1 MLNQNKIVKKLE
13 GNILSFDFGEK
24 RIGIAIGNSITKSSH
39 PLETINTPKNT
50 ERYRLI
56 ELLLKTWEPFKL
68 VIGYPL
74 NDDGTL
80 SKMSLLAK
88 KFGMKLR
95 NKYNIPIAMIDER
108 FTSSEADLEL
118 KKFEKNFKK
127 RKIVVDQVA
136 AMIILD
142 SFFQNNNNE
151 NSNINFQEVLR

>member
-1 MLNQNKIVKKLE
+1 MLDQIKIVKKIE

-24 RIGIAIGNSITKSSH
+24 RIGVAIGNSITKSSH
-39 PLETINTPKNT
+39 PLETINTPKNK
-50 ERYRLI
+50 ERYKLI
-56 ELLLKTWEPFKL
+56 ELLLKTWEPVKL

-88 KFGMKLR
+88 KFGMKLE
-95 NKYNIPIAMIDER
+95 NKYNIPISMIDER

-127 RKIVVDQVA
+127 RKIVIDQVA

-142 SFFQNNNNE
+142 SFFQNNSNE
-151 NSNINFQEVLR
+151 NSNKNFQEVL

>member
-1 MLNQNKIVKKLE
+1 MLNQIKIVKKIE

-24 RIGIAIGNSITKSSH
+24 RIGIAIGNSITKTSH
-39 PLETINTPKNT
+39 PLKTINTTKNS
-50 ERYRLI
+50 ERYKLI
-56 ELLLKTWEPFKL
+56 ELLLKTWEPVKL

-74 NDDGTL
+74 NEDGTL

-88 KFGMKLR
+88 KFGIKLG
-95 NKYNIPIAMIDER
+95 NKYNIPIVMIDER

-136 AMIILD
+136 AMIILN
-142 SFFQNNNNE
+142 SFFQNNNDE
-151 NSNINFQEVLR
+151 NSNKNFQEVL

>member
-1 MLNQNKIVKKLE
+1 MLDQIKIVKKIE

-24 RIGIAIGNSITKSSH
+24 RIGVAIGNSITRSSH
-39 PLETINTPKNT
+39 PLETINTPKNK
-50 ERYRLI
+50 ERYKLI
-56 ELLLKTWEPFKL
+56 ELLLKTWEPVKL

-88 KFGMKLR
+88 KFGMKLG
-95 NKYNIPIAMIDER
+95 NKYNIPISMIDER

-136 AMIILD
+136 AMIILE
-142 SFFQNNNNE
+142 SFFQNNSNE
-151 NSNINFQEVLR
+151 NHNKNFQEVL

>member
-1 MLNQNKIVKKLE
+1 MLNQIKIVKKIE

-24 RIGIAIGNSITKSSH
+24 RIGVAIGNSITKISH
-39 PLETINTPKNT
+39 PLETINTSKNT
-50 ERYRLI
+50 ERYKLI
-56 ELLLKTWEPFKL
+56 ELLLKTWEPIKL

-88 KFGMKLR
+88 KFGIKLT
-95 NKYNIPIAMIDER
+95 NKYKIPIAMIDER

-118 KKFEKNFKK
+118 KKIEKNFKK

-142 SFFQNNNNE
+142 SFFQNNSSE
-151 NSNINFQEVLR
+151 NSNKNFQEVL

>member
-1 MLNQNKIVKKLE
+1 MLDQIKIVKKME

-24 RIGIAIGNSITKSSH
+24 RIGIAIGNSITKTSH
-39 PLETINTPKNT
+39 PLETINTDKNT

-56 ELLLKTWEPFKL
+56 ELLLKTWEPVKL

-74 NDDGTL
+74 NEDGTL

-88 KFGMKLR
+88 KFGMKLG
-95 NKYNIPIAMIDER
+95 NKYNIPIVMIDER

-127 RKIVVDQVA
+127 RKIVIDQIA

-142 SFFQNNNNE
+142 SFFQNFNNE
-151 NSNINFQEVLR
+151 NSNKNFPEAL

>member
-1 MLNQNKIVKKLE
+1 MPDQIKIVKKIE

-24 RIGIAIGNSITKSSH
+24 RIGVAIGNSITKSSH
-39 PLETINTPKNT
+39 PLETINTSKNT
-50 ERYRLI
+50 ERYKLI
-56 ELLLKTWEPFKL
+56 ELLIKTWEPIKL

-88 KFGMKLR
+88 KFGMKLT
-95 NKYNIPIAMIDER
+95 NKYNIPIAMVDER

-142 SFFQNNNNE
+142 SFFQTNSNE
-151 NSNINFQEVLR
+151 NSNKNFQEVL

>member
-1 MLNQNKIVKKLE
+1 MLDQIKVIKKIE

-24 RIGIAIGNSITKSSH
+24 RIGVAVGNSITKSSH
-39 PLETINTPKNT
+39 PLKTINTSKNT
-50 ERYRLI
+50 ERYKLI
-56 ELLLKTWEPFKL
+56 ELLLKTWEPVKL

-74 NDDGTL
+74 NEDGTL
-80 SKMSLLAK
+80 SRMSLLAK
-88 KFGMKLR
+88 KFGMKLT

-108 FTSSEADLEL
+108 FTSTEADLKL

-142 SFFQNNNNE
+142 SFFQNNSNE
-151 NSNINFQEVLR
+151 NYNKNFQEV

>member
-1 MLNQNKIVKKLE
+1 MPDQIKIVKKIE

-24 RIGIAIGNSITKSSH
+24 RIGVAIGNSITKSSH
-39 PLETINTPKNT
+39 PLETINTSKNT
-50 ERYRLI
+50 ERYKLI
-56 ELLLKTWEPFKL
+56 ELLLKTWEPVKL

-88 KFGMKLR
+88 KFGIKLT
-95 NKYNIPIAMIDER
+95 NKYNIPITMIDER

-142 SFFQNNNNE
+142 SFFQNNGNE
-151 NSNINFQEVLR
+151 NSNKNFQEVL

>member
-1 MLNQNKIVKKLE
+1 MPDQIKIAKKIE

-24 RIGIAIGNSITKSSH
+24 RIGVAIGNSITKISH
-39 PLETINTPKNT
+39 PLETINTSKNT
-50 ERYRLI
+50 ERYKLI
-56 ELLLKTWEPFKL
+56 ELLLKTWEPVKL

-88 KFGMKLR
+88 KFGMKLW

-136 AMIILD
+136 AMIILE
-142 SFFQNNNNE
+142 SFFQNNSDE
-151 NSNINFQEVLR
+151 NPNKNFQEVL

>member
-1 MLNQNKIVKKLE
+1 MLDQIKIVKKIE

-24 RIGIAIGNSITKSSH
+24 RIGIAIGNSITKTSH
-39 PLETINTPKNT
+39 PLKTINTTKNS
-50 ERYRLI
+50 ERYKLI
-56 ELLLKTWEPFKL
+56 ELLLKTWEPVKL

-74 NDDGTL
+74 NEDGTL

-88 KFGMKLR
+88 KFGIKLG
-95 NKYNIPIAMIDER
+95 NKYNIPIVMIDER

-127 RKIVVDQVA
+127 RKVVIDQVA

-142 SFFQNNNNE
+142 SFFQK
-151 NSNINFQEVLR
+151 NINEY

>member
-1 MLNQNKIVKKLE
+1 MLGQIKVVKKIE

-24 RIGIAIGNSITKSSH
+24 RIGVAIGNSITKISH
-39 PLETINTPKNT
+39 PLETINTSKNT
-50 ERYRLI
+50 ERYKLI
-56 ELLLKTWEPFKL
+56 ELLLKTWEPVKL

-88 KFGMKLR
+88 KFGIKLT
-95 NKYNIPIAMIDER
+95 NKYKIPIAMIDER

-118 KKFEKNFKK
+118 KKIEKNFKK

-142 SFFQNNNNE
+142 SFFQNNSSE
-151 NSNINFQEVLR
+151 NSNKNFQEVL

>member
-1 MLNQNKIVKKLE
+1 MLGQIKVVKKIE

-24 RIGIAIGNSITKSSH
+24 RIGVAIGNSITKSSH
-39 PLETINTPKNT
+39 PLETINTSKNT
-50 ERYRLI
+50 ERYKLI
-56 ELLLKTWEPFKL
+56 ELLLKTWEPVKL

-74 NDDGTL
+74 NEDGTL
-80 SKMSLLAK
+80 SRMSLLAK
-88 KFGMKLR
+88 KFGMKLT

-108 FTSSEADLEL
+108 FTSTEADLKL

-142 SFFQNNNNE
+142 SFFQNNSNE
-151 NSNINFQEVLR
+151 NYNKNFQEV

>member
-1 MLNQNKIVKKLE
+1 MPDQIKIVKKIE

-24 RIGIAIGNSITKSSH
+24 RIGVAIGNSITKSSH
-39 PLETINTPKNT
+39 PLETINTSKNT
-50 ERYRLI
+50 ERYKLI
-56 ELLLKTWEPFKL
+56 ELLIKTWEPIKL

-88 KFGMKLR
+88 KFGMKLT
-95 NKYNIPIAMIDER
+95 NKYNIPIAMVDER

-142 SFFQNNNNE
+142 SFFQT
-151 NSNINFQEVLR
+151 NSNKNSNKNFQEVL

>member
-1 MLNQNKIVKKLE
+1 MFDQIKIVKKLE

-24 RIGIAIGNSITKSSH
+24 RIGVAVGNSITKSSH

-50 ERYRLI
+50 ERYKVI
-56 ELLLKTWEPFKL
+56 ELLLKTWKPVNL

-74 NDDGTL
+74 NEDGTL

-88 KFGMKLR
+88 KFAMKLR
-95 NKYNIPIAMIDER
+95 NKYNIPIIMIDER

-118 KKFEKNFKK
+118 KKFEKNFNK

-142 SFFQNNNNE
+142 SFFRNDNNE
-151 NSNINFQEVLR
+151 NSNINFQEAL

>member
-1 MLNQNKIVKKLE
+1 MLDQIKKVKKIE

-24 RIGIAIGNSITKSSH
+24 RIGVAIGNSITKSSH
-39 PLETINTPKNT
+39 PLETINTSKNT
-50 ERYRLI
+50 ERYKLI
-56 ELLLKTWEPFKL
+56 ELLLKTWEPIKL

-88 KFGMKLR
+88 KFGMKLG

-142 SFFQNNNNE
+142 SFFQNNSNE
-151 NSNINFQEVLR
+151 NSNKNFQEVL

>member
-1 MLNQNKIVKKLE
+1 MLDQIKIVKKME

-24 RIGIAIGNSITKSSH
+24 RIGIAIGNSITKTSH
-39 PLETINTPKNT
+39 PLETINTDKNT

-56 ELLLKTWEPFKL
+56 ELLLKTWEPVKL

-74 NDDGTL
+74 NEDGTL

-88 KFGMKLR
+88 KFGMKLG
-95 NKYNIPIAMIDER
+95 NKYNIPIVMIDER

-127 RKIVVDQVA
+127 RKVVIDQVA

-142 SFFQNNNNE
+142 SFFQKNINE
-151 NSNINFQEVLR
+151 NSNKNFQEVL

>member
-1 MLNQNKIVKKLE
+1 MLDQIKVIKKIE

-24 RIGIAIGNSITKSSH
+24 RIGVAVGNSITKSSH
-39 PLETINTPKNT
+39 PLKTINTSKNT
-50 ERYRLI
+50 ERYKLI
-56 ELLLKTWEPFKL
+56 ELLLKTWEPVKL

-88 KFGMKLR
+88 KFGMKLT

-108 FTSSEADLEL
+108 FTSTEADLKL

-142 SFFQNNNNE
+142 SFFQNNSNE
-151 NSNINFQEVLR
+151 NYNKNFQEV

>member
-1 MLNQNKIVKKLE
+1 MLDQNKTVSKIE

-24 RIGIAIGNSITKSSH
+24 RIGVAIGNSITKSSH
-39 PLETINTPKNT
+39 PLETINTAKNT
-50 ERYRLI
+50 ERYKLI
-56 ELLLKTWEPFKL
+56 ELLLKTWEPVKL
-68 VIGYPL
+68 VVGYPL

-88 KFGMKLR
+88 KFGIKLT
-95 NKYNIPIAMIDER
+95 NKYNIPITMIDER

-142 SFFQNNNNE
+142 SFFQNNGNE
-151 NSNINFQEVLR
+151 NSNKNFQEVL

>member
-1 MLNQNKIVKKLE
+1 MLDQIKIVKKME

-24 RIGIAIGNSITKSSH
+24 RIGIAIGNSITKTSH
-39 PLETINTPKNT
+39 PLETINTDKNT

-56 ELLLKTWEPFKL
+56 ELLLKTWEPVKL

-74 NDDGTL
+74 NEDGTL

-88 KFGMKLR
+88 KFGMKLG
-95 NKYNIPIAMIDER
+95 NKYNIPIVMIDER

-127 RKIVVDQVA
+127 RKIVIDQVA

-142 SFFQNNNNE
+142 SFFLNNINE
-151 NSNINFQEVLR
+151 NSNEKFQEVL

>member
-1 MLNQNKIVKKLE
+1 MLDRIKIVKKIE

-24 RIGIAIGNSITKSSH
+24 RIGVAIGNSITKSSH
-39 PLETINTPKNT
+39 PLETINTPKNK
-50 ERYRLI
+50 ERYKLI
-56 ELLLKTWEPFKL
+56 ELLLKTWEPVTL

-88 KFGMKLR
+88 KFGMKLG
-95 NKYNIPIAMIDER
+95 NKYNIPISMIDER

-127 RKIVVDQVA
+127 RKTVVDQVA

-142 SFFQNNNNE
+142 SFFQEDSNE
-151 NSNINFQEVLR
+151 NSNKNFQEVL

>member
-1 MLNQNKIVKKLE
+1 MLDQIKKVKKIE

-24 RIGIAIGNSITKSSH
+24 RIGVAIGNSITKSSH

-80 SKMSLLAK
+80 SEMSLLAK
-88 KFGMKLR
+88 KFGMKLG

-108 FTSSEADLEL
+108 FTTSESDLEL

-136 AMIILD
+136 EMIILE
-142 SFFQNNNNE
+142 SFFQNNSNE
-151 NSNINFQEVLR
+151 NPNKNFQEVL

>member
-1 MLNQNKIVKKLE
+1 MFEQIKIVKKLE

-50 ERYRLI
+50 ERYKLI
-56 ELLLKTWEPFKL
+56 ELLLKTWKPVKL

-74 NDDGTL
+74 NEDGTL

-88 KFGMKLR
+88 KFAMKLR
-95 NKYNIPIAMIDER
+95 NKYNIPIIMIDER

-142 SFFQNNNNE
+142 SFFRNNSNE
-151 NSNINFQEVLR
+151 NSNISFQETL

>member
-1 MLNQNKIVKKLE
+1 MLDQIKKVKKIE

-24 RIGIAIGNSITKSSH
+24 RIGVAIGNSITKSSH

-80 SKMSLLAK
+80 SEMSLLAK
-88 KFGMKLR
+88 KFGMKLG

-108 FTSSEADLEL
+108 FTTSEADLEL

-136 AMIILD
+136 AMIILE
-142 SFFQNNNNE
+142 SFFQNNSDE
-151 NSNINFQEVLR
+151 NSNKNFQEVL

>member
-1 MLNQNKIVKKLE
+1 MPDQIKIVKKIE
-13 GNILSFDFGEK
+13 GNILSFYFGEK
-24 RIGIAIGNSITKSSH
+24 RIGVAIGNSITKISH
-39 PLETINTPKNT
+39 PLETINTSKNT
-50 ERYRLI
+50 ERYKLI
-56 ELLLKTWEPFKL
+56 ELLLKTWEPIKL

-88 KFGMKLR
+88 KFGIKLT
-95 NKYNIPIAMIDER
+95 NKYKIPIAMIDER

-118 KKFEKNFKK
+118 KKFEKDFKK

-142 SFFQNNNNE
+142 SFFQNNSSE
-151 NSNINFQEVLR
+151 NSNKNFLEVL

>member
-1 MLNQNKIVKKLE
+1 MPDQIKILKKIE

-24 RIGIAIGNSITKSSH
+24 RIGVAIGNSITKSSH
-39 PLETINTPKNT
+39 PLETINTSKNT
-50 ERYRLI
+50 ERYKLI
-56 ELLLKTWEPFKL
+56 ELLIKTWEPIKL

-88 KFGMKLR
+88 KFGMKLM
-95 NKYNIPIAMIDER
+95 NKYNIPITMIDER

-142 SFFQNNNNE
+142 SFFQNNGNE
-151 NSNINFQEVLR
+151 NSNKNFQEVL

>member
-1 MLNQNKIVKKLE
+1 MLNQIKIVKKIE

-24 RIGIAIGNSITKSSH
+24 RIGVAIGNSITKSSH
-39 PLETINTPKNT
+39 PLETINTPINT
-50 ERYRLI
+50 ERYKLI
-56 ELLLKTWEPFKL
+56 ASLLRTWEPVKL

-74 NDDGTL
+74 NEDGTL

-88 KFGMKLR
+88 KFGTKLR
-95 NKYNIPIAMIDER
+95 NKYQIPIVMVDER

-136 AMIILD
+136 AMIILN
-142 SFFQNNNNE
+142 SFFQNNNDE
-151 NSNINFQEVLR
+151 NSNKNFQEVL

>member
-1 MLNQNKIVKKLE
+1 ME

-24 RIGIAIGNSITKSSH
+24 RIGIAIGNSITKTSH
-39 PLETINTPKNT
+39 PLETINTDKNT

-56 ELLLKTWEPFKL
+56 ELLLKTWEPVKL

-74 NDDGTL
+74 NEDGTL

-88 KFGMKLR
+88 KFGMKLG
-95 NKYNIPIAMIDER
+95 NKYNIPIVMIDER

-127 RKIVVDQVA
+127 RKIVIDQVA

-142 SFFQNNNNE
+142 SFFQNNINE
-151 NSNINFQEVLR
+151 NSNEKFQEVL

>member
-1 MLNQNKIVKKLE
+1 MPDQIKIVKKIE

-24 RIGIAIGNSITKSSH
+24 RIGVAIGNSITKSSH
-39 PLETINTPKNT
+39 PLETINTSKNT
-50 ERYRLI
+50 ERYKLI
-56 ELLLKTWEPFKL
+56 ELLLKTWEPVKL

-88 KFGMKLR
+88 KFGMKLT
-95 NKYNIPIAMIDER
+95 NKYNIPIAMVDER

-136 AMIILD
+136 AMIILN
-142 SFFQNNNNE
+142 SFFQNNSNE
-151 NSNINFQEVLR
+151 NSNKNFHEVL

>member
-1 MLNQNKIVKKLE
+1 MHDQIKIVKKLE

-24 RIGIAIGNSITKSSH
+24 RIGVAIGNSITKSSH

-50 ERYRLI
+50 ERYKLI
-56 ELLLKTWEPFKL
+56 ELLLKTWKPVNL

-74 NDDGTL
+74 NEDGTL

-88 KFGMKLR
+88 KFAVKLK
-95 NKYNIPIAMIDER
+95 NKYNIPIIMIDER
-108 FTSSEADLEL
+108 FTSFEADLEL

-127 RKIVVDQVA
+127 RKVVVDQVA
-136 AMIILD
+136 AMIILN

-151 NSNINFQEVLR
+151 NSTINFLEAL

>member
-1 MLNQNKIVKKLE
+1 MFDQIKIVKKLE

-24 RIGIAIGNSITKSSH
+24 RIGVAVGNSITKSSH

-50 ERYRLI
+50 ERYKVI
-56 ELLLKTWEPFKL
+56 ELLLKTWKPVNL

-74 NDDGTL
+74 NEDGTL

-88 KFGMKLR
+88 KFAMKLR
-95 NKYNIPIAMIDER
+95 NKYNIPIIMIDER
-108 FTSSEADLEL
+108 FTSFEADLEL

-127 RKIVVDQVA
+127 RKVVVDQVA
-136 AMIILD
+136 AMIILN

-151 NSNINFQEVLR
+151 NSNINFQEVL